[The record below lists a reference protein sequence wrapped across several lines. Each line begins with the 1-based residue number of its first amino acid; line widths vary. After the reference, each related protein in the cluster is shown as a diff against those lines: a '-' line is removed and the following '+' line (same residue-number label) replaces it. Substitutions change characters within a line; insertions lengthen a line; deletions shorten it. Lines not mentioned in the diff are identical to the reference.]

1 MEQDVARDEPADA
14 AAAFEALRREVALLN
29 VALAGLAARRASTP
43 DYSETLGEIS
53 KGVSIA
59 IGRLGKVLASPAF
72 AMSPVDITRQITEAG
87 DAARRQDREAIRHA
101 QDGFVRAT
109 GDLRGWIDSARQAR
123 LQNRRLVQAGVAG
136 ALAGALLGLWAP
148 KVVAHAAP
156 DRWAWPRSSRLI
168 PLVLSRGPLAND
180 YWPSPIRGAGRPFAS
195 CRAQT
200 ADRRPDHILFALRPR
215 EEIGV
220 DHDDDT

>member
-14 AAAFEALRREVALLN
+14 AAAFEALRREGALLN

-72 AMSPVDITRQITEAG
+72 AMSPVDITRQSTEAG

-156 DRWAWPRSSRLI
+156 DRWAWPEKLAAHTLGLEPWAAGERLLAISDPGRWQAIRELQSPDSRSPTRSHS
-168 PLVLSRGPLAND
+168 V
-180 YWPSPIRGAGRPFAS
+180 FVE
-195 CRAQT
+195 T
-200 ADRRPDHILFALRPR
+200 ARRNRR
-215 EEIGV
+215 
-220 DHDDDT
+220 